1 MTTEGDQAALQG
13 LSKIDQLIAKINKEA
28 ANVKVTSSGTAEVLS
43 ELMSIADLI
52 RQINQTPVNVSA
64 SGLSDMEGAARKA
77 SEAATAIV
85 PAYTEAI
92 RVGDQVVMC
101 EQQILGAAE
110 NRVSAYDKAAEAA
123 GNIIDA
129 EYTLVG
135 EEGKA
140 TEAAENTAKA
150 QDKVVKST
158 ENAAKKQKEFNALA
172 AYLGVRVLREPLI

>member
-1 MTTEGDQAALQG
+1 MKDEIVTLKVTTEGDQAALQG

-28 ANVKVTSSGTAEVLS
+28 ANVKVTSSGAAEVLS

-110 NRVSAYDKAAEAA
+110 NRVSAYPRRCCSLLTM
-123 GNIIDA
+123 I
-129 EYTLVG
+129 
-135 EEGKA
+135 
-140 TEAAENTAKA
+140 
-150 QDKVVKST
+150 
-158 ENAAKKQKEFNALA
+158 
-172 AYLGVRVLREPLI
+172 